1 MTGSKLV
8 MAFACIGIALA
19 GCSSKSPEA
28 AAPAPAPAAAPQPA
42 SVPMIEVTAT
52 SLNIRETA
60 SPTGAVV
67 GTLKRGDR
75 ARAPEAEAGGWQYV
89 EVPSGP
95 SGYVASKYVRAV
107 EGGAAPAPAPPPAPA
122 PSAAS
127 APASGEVS
135 KSPPPPGSKLARVS
149 NGMTEA
155 QVVEILGPPTSQQN
169 YQTGKQWIPY
179 YYGPD
184 TGRLDY
190 RYKGLG
196 IVVFSRNR
204 YSGGTKVVR
213 VDSDPNE
220 DGYP

>member
-1 MTGSKLV
+1 MTRSKV
-8 MAFACIGIALA
+8 VIAFACIGIALA

-28 AAPAPAPAAAPQPA
+28 AAPAPAPAAPAA
-42 SVPMIEVTAT
+42 SVPMVEVTAN

-60 SPTGAVV
+60 STTGAVV
-67 GTLKRGDR
+67 GTLARGDR
-75 ARAPEAEAGGWQYV
+75 ARAPEAEAGGWQYI

-107 EGGAAPAPAPPPAPA
+107 AESAAPASSSAPAPAPA
-122 PSAAS
+122 AAS
-127 APASGEVS
+127 ASASGEVS
-135 KSPPPPGSKLARVS
+135 KSPPPPGSRLARVTP
-149 NGMTEA
+149 GMTEA
-155 QVVEILGPPTSQQN
+155 QVVEILGAPTSQQN
-169 YQTGKQWIPY
+169 YQTGKAWIPY

-204 YSGGTKVVR
+204 YSGGTKVIR

>member
-1 MTGSKLV
+1 V
-8 MAFACIGIALA
+8 IAFACIGLALA
-19 GCSSKSPEA
+19 GCSSKQPEA
-28 AAPAPAPAAAPQPA
+28 AAPAPAPAAAPQP
-42 SVPMIEVTAT
+42 SVPMVEVTAN
-52 SLNIRETA
+52 SLNLRETA
-60 SPTGAVV
+60 STAAPVV

-75 ARAPEAEAGGWQYV
+75 ARAPEAESGGWLYV

-107 EGGAAPAPAPPPAPA
+107 EGSAAPAPAPATAPAPA
-122 PSAAS
+122 AAS

-135 KSPPPPGSKLARVS
+135 KSPPPPGSKLARVT
-149 NGMTEA
+149 NGMSEA

-169 YQTGKQWIPY
+169 YVTGKAWIPY

-204 YSGGTKVVR
+204 YSSATKVVR

>member
-1 MTGSKLV
+1 MV
-8 MAFACIGIALA
+8 
-19 GCSSKSPEA
+19 
-28 AAPAPAPAAAPQPA
+28 
-42 SVPMIEVTAT
+42 EVTAN

-60 SPTGAVV
+60 STTGAVV

-75 ARAPEAEAGGWQYV
+75 ARAPEAEAGGWLYV
-89 EVPSGP
+89 EVPAGP
-95 SGYVASKYVRAV
+95 TGYVASKYVRAV
-107 EGGAAPAPAPPPAPA
+107 EESAASAPAPA
-122 PSAAS
+122 AAS
-127 APASGEVS
+127 APASGETS
-135 KSPPPPGSKLARVS
+135 ARPPPPGSKLARVT
-149 NGMTEA
+149 NGMSEA

-169 YQTGKQWIPY
+169 YQTGKAWIPY

-196 IVVFSRNR
+196 SVVFSRNR

>member
-1 MTGSKLV
+1 MTRSKV
-8 MAFACIGIALA
+8 VIAFACIGLALG
-19 GCSSKSPEA
+19 GCGSKAPGKT
-28 AAPAPAPAAAPQPA
+28 APAPAPAAAPQA
-42 SVPMIEVTAT
+42 SVPMVEVTAN

-60 SPTGAVV
+60 STTGAVV

-75 ARAPEAEAGGWQYV
+75 ARAPEAEAGGWLYV
-89 EVPSGP
+89 EVPAGP
-95 SGYVASKYVRAV
+95 TGYVASKYVRAV
-107 EGGAAPAPAPPPAPA
+107 EESAASAPAPA
-122 PSAAS
+122 AAS
-127 APASGEVS
+127 APASGETS
-135 KSPPPPGSKLARVS
+135 ARPPPPGSKLARVT
-149 NGMTEA
+149 NGMSEA

-169 YQTGKQWIPY
+169 YQTGKAWIPY

-196 IVVFSRNR
+196 SVVFSRNR

>member
-1 MTGSKLV
+1 MV
-8 MAFACIGIALA
+8 
-19 GCSSKSPEA
+19 
-28 AAPAPAPAAAPQPA
+28 
-42 SVPMIEVTAT
+42 EVTAN

-75 ARAPEAEAGGWQYV
+75 ARAPEAEAGGLALRRGAGGSDGLRGV
-89 EVPSGP
+89 EVRSRRGRER
-95 SGYVASKYVRAV
+95 SA
-107 EGGAAPAPAPPPAPA
+107 GARTAPA
-122 PSAAS
+122 AAS
-127 APASGEVS
+127 APASGGDLRA
-135 KSPPPPGSKLARVS
+135 PAAPGSKLARVT
-149 NGMTEA
+149 NGMSEA
-155 QVVEILGPPTSQQN
+155 QVVEILGAPTSQQN
-169 YQTGKQWIPY
+169 YQTGKAWIPY

-196 IVVFSRNR
+196 SVVFSRNR
-204 YSGGTKVVR
+204 YSGGTKVIR